1 MAASLQPP
9 QRSCADYSRLANVEH
24 RATAPK
30 NRNKQIGL
38 PVRIKQAMT
47 PSEVDLDRTVIERVD
62 ARLGTRLGER
72 YRLDY
77 KIAAGGFGAVYHAY
91 DLVARREVAV
101 KVVHAALATDP
112 MITARFQREVA
123 ALAQLHDPHT
133 VVAYDAGE
141 APDGSLYLV
150 MELLGGESLYE
161 RFTSR
166 GPLPW
171 TTVVT
176 IARGVCCS
184 LAEAHAL
191 GIVHR
196 DLKPANIHIE
206 QRRGEREYAKVLD
219 FGIAKLRDDSFAD
232 DVTHVGQMV
241 GTFDYMAPEQMTG
254 TCMPQSDVFA
264 LGIVMYEMI
273 SGARPFGV
281 ANGPAAMLAALLGST
296 PPPLAQVPPLLTKIV
311 ARCLERDPRA
321 RYSSASELEAELAT
335 LGQQVDHEA
344 PTVPVRELMLDGAT
358 LVDRPIHRPVTEA
371 PRTTLP
377 GVIPSRPSIPRLAA
391 GTVDPF
397 PSPFTYPVLPV
408 PTEMPMAPVRH
419 PSPMMIVPD
428 LRPRPTWPIVMFVL
442 FAIAVGIAIGIGF
455 AL

>member
-1 MAASLQPP
+1 
-9 QRSCADYSRLANVEH
+9 
-24 RATAPK
+24 
-30 NRNKQIGL
+30 
-38 PVRIKQAMT
+38 MT

-91 DLVARREVAV
+91 DLVARRDVAV

-123 ALAQLHDPHT
+123 ALAQLRDPHT

-161 RFTSR
+161 RFVSR

-171 TTVVT
+171 TTVVK

-206 QRRGEREYAKVLD
+206 ERPNERDYVKVLD
-219 FGIAKLRDDSFAD
+219 FGIAKLRDGSFVD

-241 GTFDYMAPEQMTG
+241 GTFDYMAPEQMAG
-254 TCMPQSDVFA
+254 TCMPQSDVFT

-273 SGARPFGV
+273 SGTRPFGP
-281 ANGPAAMLAALLGST
+281 ANNPAMMLAALLGTT
-296 PPPLAQVPPLLTKIV
+296 PPPLTRVPVQLTKVV
-311 ARCLERDPRA
+311 ARCLERDPND
-321 RYSSASELEAELAT
+321 RYASAIELAAALAELGER
-335 LGQQVDHEA
+335 LEHEA
-344 PTVPVRELMLDGAT
+344 PTVPARDVELEGAT
-358 LVDRPIHRPVTEA
+358 LVDRPMRTEA
-371 PRTTLP
+371 ARTTMP

-397 PSPFTYPVLPV
+397 PSPFTYPAMPV
-408 PTEMPMAPVRH
+408 TPMPMPPMATPMMRQ

-428 LRPRPTWPIVMFVL
+428 LRPRRIWPIAL
-442 FAIAVGIAIGIGF
+442 FIIVAVAVGIAIGIGF
-455 AL
+455 AT